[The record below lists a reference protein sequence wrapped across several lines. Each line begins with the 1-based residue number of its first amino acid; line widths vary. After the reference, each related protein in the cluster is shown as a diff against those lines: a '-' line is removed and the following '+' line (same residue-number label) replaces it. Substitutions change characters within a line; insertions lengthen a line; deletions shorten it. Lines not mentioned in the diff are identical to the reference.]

1 LEKINAMKQL
11 TAKNGEKEWLLG
23 STTII
28 AMPAKSGCVGCNLRF
43 MDECALTE
51 NINKIPDCLIGF
63 SKSIIYIEKP
73 AEK

>member
-1 LEKINAMKQL
+1 MKQL
-11 TAKNGEKEWLLG
+11 IAKNGEKEWPVG

-51 NINKIPDCLIGF
+51 NINKLPDCLIGF

-73 AEK
+73 AEQ